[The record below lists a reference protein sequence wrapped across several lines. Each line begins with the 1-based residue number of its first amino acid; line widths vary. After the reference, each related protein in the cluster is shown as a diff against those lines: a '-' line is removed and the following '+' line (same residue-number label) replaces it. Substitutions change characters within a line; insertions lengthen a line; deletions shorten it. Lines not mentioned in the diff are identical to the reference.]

1 MSLNFFIFFS
11 SYFLILLSILGYGY
25 FLLSF
30 EKNNDNLANFGYVGI
45 IGVFFLIIYSYF
57 SNILIPHSKSHNL
70 IIVLLG
76 LISFVYFF
84 NKYFNKFFFKK
95 DLIFLVVVFLI
106 LFCSVLIAKNHDDFP
121 YYHFSYT
128 YNLTQDALN
137 FGIGKFNHGF
147 RTPSS
152 IFYLNSLFF
161 LPYVEYYLFNFSA
174 IFILGFSNIIILRKI
189 NYFFVSFKFNNINN
203 NNINFIN
210 YLSLLIF
217 IFINIFFYRIS
228 EHGTDRSAQI
238 LILILFVYLLNY
250 FIEVRNF
257 KIDLLFIYSLFGI
270 IISLK
275 AFYFLYF
282 LFFIPLFYFVY
293 SQNKNII
300 FSLKYFV
307 VNKYFIYFSLLIFF
321 VLFSYFSNT
330 GCLLYPVSFTCFDS
344 VAWSISS
351 EATKQMNNHYE
362 LWSKAGLTPLS
373 KVSNPEEY
381 IQGFNWVSNWLNV
394 YFFNKVSDFILGLSF
409 VVLIFWLLFFKEKK
423 NKNFRKNNQF
433 IIITYLLLIL
443 IFIEWFYNHP
453 ALRYGGYC
461 VITLL
466 IYIPFSIYLGNLKV
480 SYKKFNKITIMLIL
494 ITVVIFGTRNIG
506 RIIKET
512 NLYNYKPF
520 TETFY
525 TIKDSTFELLRHI
538 EKKKNKNGVF
548 SKSIF

>member
-1 MSLNFFIFFS
+1 M
-11 SYFLILLSILGYGY
+11 
-25 FLLSF
+25 
-30 EKNNDNLANFGYVGI
+30 
-45 IGVFFLIIYSYF
+45 
-57 SNILIPHSKSHNL
+57 
-70 IIVLLG
+70 
-76 LISFVYFF
+76 
-84 NKYFNKFFFKK
+84 
-95 DLIFLVVVFLI
+95 
-106 LFCSVLIAKNHDDFP
+106 
-121 YYHFSYT
+121 
-128 YNLTQDALN
+128 
-137 FGIGKFNHGF
+137 
-147 RTPSS
+147 
-152 IFYLNSLFF
+152 
-161 LPYVEYYLFNFSA
+161 
-174 IFILGFSNIIILRKI
+174 
-189 NYFFVSFKFNNINN
+189 
-203 NNINFIN
+203 
-210 YLSLLIF
+210 
-217 IFINIFFYRIS
+217 
-228 EHGTDRSAQI
+228 
-238 LILILFVYLLNY
+238 FVYLLNY

-282 LFFIPLFYFVY
+282 LFFIPLFYFIY
-293 SQNKNII
+293 NQNKNII

-466 IYIPFSIYLGNLKV
+466 IYMPFSMYLGNLKV

-494 ITVVIFGTRNIG
+494 ITIVIFGTRNIG